1 MSNTPKPKKSQPEA
15 LPTDTGWRISDPG
28 ATQASLATR
37 QFSLR
42 GRCNFRGEIV
52 HDGRAV
58 RFESLLEYHTSL
70 VLLADQRVANLV
82 EQPAA
87 IQYTAMDHCTHRHTF
102 DFLVTLKDGRRIAVL
117 VKPFRKANTI
127 EFYDLI
133 QRLKHALPGDFAV
146 GIIVVTEAN
155 LSPARVADASLIL
168 AARSVVDPYADAVTL
183 NAIRALSGRCSIGNV
198 RDAINLGGRGF
209 SSIIRAI
216 DRGHLVVTD
225 RWARRP
231 LLPTQLRGDGRID
244 AYTVVM
250 PASEVGHD

>member
-28 ATQASLATR
+28 ATHASLATR

-82 EQPAA
+82 EQPSA

-133 QRLKHALPGDFAV
+133 QRLKTRIAGRFCCRHLSGDR
-146 GIIVVTEAN
+146 GQP
-155 LSPARVADASLIL
+155 LSSSCGRCVAD
-168 AARSVVDPYADAVTL
+168 TG
-183 NAIRALSGRCSIGNV
+183 RA
-198 RDAINLGGRGF
+198 F
-209 SSIIRAI
+209 SC
-216 DRGHLVVTD
+216 
-225 RWARRP
+225 RP
-231 LLPTQLRGDGRID
+231 LCGCSDTERNPRPLR
-244 AYTVVM
+244 
-250 PASEVGHD
+250 